1 MQQVQQV
8 QQRGYG
14 GGYQQQT
21 GYGYQAPKQ
30 QYGGYQQSYGGSYQQ
45 GGYGGYQAPQQQY

>member
-1 MQQVQQV
+1 VQQVQQV

-14 GGYQQQT
+14 GGYQQQQ

-30 QYGGYQQSYGGSYQQ
+30 QYGGYQQSYGG
-45 GGYGGYQAPQQQY
+45 